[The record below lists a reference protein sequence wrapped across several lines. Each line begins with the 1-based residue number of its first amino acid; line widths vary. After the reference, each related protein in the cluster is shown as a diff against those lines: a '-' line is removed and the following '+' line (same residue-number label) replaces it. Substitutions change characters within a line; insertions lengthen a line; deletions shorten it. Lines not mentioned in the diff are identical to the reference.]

1 MAQAGGSG
9 REARMV
15 VIMAATATGTTT
27 ISTIM
32 TPNTSVSPFTG
43 MLP

>member
-1 MAQAGGSG
+1 
-9 REARMV
+9 MV